1 MCKHKYVCVYICVYI
16 YICTVHQINSNPP
29 CYKTPTK
36 WTLNRWVKSAYS
48 VLHVAVCSSPFPST
62 SMSWLSQTETFFCHP
77 YRTPKIYDS
86 HTHGIRVWYIYL
98 HLVDFYGKCRWIC
111 HTWILWDIL
120 RIKQAMSSTILEGIL
135 FSPFSIHYCQP
146 HVVKHHALRPIAL
159 TPLPPNAG
167 HWRGFLNSVTSV
179 AQFLLWSWNM
189 TIHSCQTCKR
199 NAKGFR
205 KGNM

>member
-1 MCKHKYVCVYICVYI
+1 MCI

-36 WTLNRWVKSAYS
+36 WTSNRWVKSAYS

-120 RIKQAMSSTILEGIL
+120 RIKQAISSTILEGIL
-135 FSPFSIHYCQP
+135 FSPFSIHYCQGTSSSTMLWDQLHSRRCLQMQDIGAGFWTP
-146 HVVKHHALRPIAL
+146 SLQLPSSYYDPETWQFTPVKM
-159 TPLPPNAG
+159 
-167 HWRGFLNSVTSV
+167 
-179 AQFLLWSWNM
+179 QKE
-189 TIHSCQTCKR
+189 CKGLQ
-199 NAKGFR
+199 KR
-205 KGNM
+205 KPW